1 MVDVGDLILMKTCL
15 TEVFDSDEKKSIT
28 GVVVGTTLDH
38 PPNSQGDEPPD
49 YWIRVVFLD
58 GTKSTL
64 FHDEVKIIAKNN
76 GENSGRITRTLEG
89 RLVNLYKK
97 RTKHMEIH
105 SGEPVRY

>member
-1 MVDVGDLILMKTCL
+1 MSMSKKRFDNREIFCYNSKMVDVGDLILMKTCL
-15 TEVFDSDEKKSIT
+15 TEVFDSVEKKSIT

-76 GENSGRITRTLEG
+76 GENS
-89 RLVNLYKK
+89 
-97 RTKHMEIH
+97 
-105 SGEPVRY
+105 